1 MPPRALTEETQA
13 ELVAGEK
20 LGLSQR
26 ACAGR
31 AGIALRTYE
40 KWLTRG
46 RRAIEDMEDGVE
58 LSATDAPYAGL
69 VRMVEKARAQWEQ
82 TVLENLDDE
91 DQKQW
96 QKHAWKLERKRPEE
110 YALVTVNRNEGGPQ
124 QVTVNVLNNPEA
136 LDKLDS
142 ALRELARPK
151 ELESGG

>member
-1 MPPRALTEETQA
+1 MPPRALTEETQRKLI
-13 ELVAGEK
+13 EGEK

-46 RRAIEDMEDGVE
+46 RRAIEDMEDGAE
-58 LSATDAPYAGL
+58 LTKTEAPYAGL
-69 VRMVEKARAQWEQ
+69 VRFVEEARAEWEAS
-82 TVLENLDDE
+82 VLESLDDDE
-91 DQKQW
+91 NKRW
-96 QKHAWKLERKRPEE
+96 QKDAWKLERKRPEE

-124 QVTVNVLNNPEA
+124 QVTVNVLQNPEA

-151 ELESGG
+151 ELESG